1 MKGIALLPLLL
12 AVLISPAFA
21 DPLVPTASSDERGTF
36 EDRPPEGLFQ
46 RIVTAHGEEM
56 VMGQFRS
63 FQIVPVKPTDT
74 FSADVPEV
82 FVVFQVHRHYNP
94 YQVFGRWYVEQ
105 GEGVPPNH
113 LLGTDAMYLALEDE
127 SGYVSLKRPST
138 GWPVGQYKIEIH
150 IGMKISEISLVGTM
164 RVKVVPAN
172 TAS

>member
-1 MKGIALLPLLL
+1 MKGIALLPLLF

-63 FQIVPVKPTDT
+63 FQIVP
-74 FSADVPEV
+74 EI
-82 FVVFQVHRHYNP
+82 FVVFQVHPHYNP